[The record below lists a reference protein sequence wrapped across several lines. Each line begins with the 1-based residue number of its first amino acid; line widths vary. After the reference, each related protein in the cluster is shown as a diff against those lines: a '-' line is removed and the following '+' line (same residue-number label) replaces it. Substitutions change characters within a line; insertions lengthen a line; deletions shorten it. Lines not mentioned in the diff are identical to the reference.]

1 MGIFSSIQKKKI
13 KGYSYFS
20 YNLSISHQDAIAKF
34 NEYITPYMVGRK
46 KDDMIRMYNKSQA
59 KGVCS
64 FDYLLPEKF
73 CLEILNGF
81 NAKHMTLNELGSKL
95 GYDHNCFKVP
105 SSKISNKK
113 AINILQYIY
122 APNTHRLITSDCM
135 PIQVQKI
142 SHAGK
147 RHVYDIEVENTHNY
161 IANGIV
167 VHNCIGKK
175 KLEEMKTL
183 KTEFASG
190 VRKKNWTEQQI
201 EDVWALLEK
210 QASYSFNRG

>member
-1 MGIFSSIQKKKI
+1 MNYDIQI
-13 KGYSYFS
+13 EDIDVIEQ
-20 YNLSISHQDAIAKF
+20 LEDF
-34 NEYITPYMVGRK
+34 NDEY
-46 KDDMIRMYNKSQA
+46 
-59 KGVCS
+59 
-64 FDYLLPEKF
+64 
-73 CLEILNGF
+73 
-81 NAKHMTLNELGSKL
+81 
-95 GYDHNCFKVP
+95 
-105 SSKISNKK
+105 
-113 AINILQYIY
+113 
-122 APNTHRLITSDCM
+122 
-135 PIQVQKI
+135 
-142 SHAGK
+142 
-147 RHVYDIEVENTHNY
+147 VYDIEVENTHNY